1 MTATPSGEGL
11 FSRVQNGDVT
21 RRFGQIVANQLQ
33 NAIALDGE
41 IRSYGDH
48 LFYSSYLGGF
58 VLSYDRTGALRFA
71 VRTLTY
77 LIADD
82 GASTVGEMAEHIAAV
97 ENDTT
102 VQQISSYERKRVYVG
117 LYQNHLP
124 MMDNVGVLEYDK
136 NRGTV
141 QLRACATQLEPYLE
155 LTDEPNTSRL
165 IAGSALAFSGIPLLS
180 VLDVAPIGALG
191 VPLWIAVG
199 AIGLFSLA
207 LLDTYGAF
215 R

>member
-1 MTATPSGEGL
+1 MSGQLESPWEGGGRNNL
-11 FSRVQNGDVT
+11 REALERADSLDELRET
-21 RRFGQIVANQLQ
+21 
-33 NAIALDGE
+33 LDGTPNRSEQLSEDE
-41 IRSYGDH
+41 I
-48 LFYSSYLGGF
+48 FE
-58 VLSYDRTGALRFA
+58 VLYNSRRRI
-71 VRTLTY
+71 VLTY
-77 LIADD
+77 LIAHD

-165 IAGSALAFSGIPLLS
+165 IAGSALVFSGIPLLS
-180 VLDVAPIGALG
+180 VLDVASIGALG
-191 VPLWIAVG
+191 IPLWIAVG
-199 AIGLFSLA
+199 AIGLFVLA

>member
-1 MTATPSGEGL
+1 MSGQLESPWEGGGPNNL
-11 FSRVQNGDVT
+11 REALERADSLDELRETFDGRPNRSDQLSENEIFEVLYNSR
-21 RRFGQIVANQLQ
+21 RRIV
-33 NAIALDGE
+33 
-41 IRSYGDH
+41 
-48 LFYSSYLGGF
+48 
-58 VLSYDRTGALRFA
+58 
-71 VRTLTY
+71 LTY